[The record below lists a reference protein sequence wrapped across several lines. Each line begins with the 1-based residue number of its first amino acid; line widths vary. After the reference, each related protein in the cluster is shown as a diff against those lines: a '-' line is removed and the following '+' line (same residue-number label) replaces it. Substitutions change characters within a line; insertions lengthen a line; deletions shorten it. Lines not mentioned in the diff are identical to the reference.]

1 MINTQKKE
9 VCHSSRCD
17 AAEVPIAAIHAMT
30 TIDFPGKI
38 SSVFFTK
45 GCPWRCRYCHN
56 PILRH
61 MQLGDSLS
69 WDNVQTF
76 LEDRTGYIEGI
87 VLSGGEPTIHSTL
100 PSLLEYI
107 RSLGYATALHTNGY
121 YPDMLFLLLKKKLV
135 DYVAMDIKGPP
146 REYDRI
152 TGVRKT
158 CNAVSRSVEI
168 ILSSGVDYEFRTTW
182 HPLILS
188 EKELV
193 DTIHAV
199 YSAGVKKYYIQRFR
213 SQGVEDSAL
222 VQAGNIEVIP
232 EAAVDEARALF
243 DEFDVR

>member
-1 MINTQKKE
+1 MIKTIEKA
-9 VCHSSRCD
+9 VCQ
-17 AAEVPIAAIHAMT
+17 VPIAAIQAMT
-30 TIDFPGKI
+30 TLDFPGKI

-45 GCPWRCRYCHN
+45 GCPWHCRYCHN

-69 WDNVQTF
+69 WDTVEKF
-76 LEDRTGYIEGI
+76 LEDRIGFIEGI
-87 VLSGGEPTIHSTL
+87 VFSGGEPTMHSTL
-100 PSLLEYI
+100 PQALEWI
-107 RSLGYATALHTNGY
+107 RSLEYATALHTNGY
-121 YPDMLFLLLKKKLV
+121 NPDMLFKILKKEKLV

-222 VQAGNIEVIP
+222 VQTGNIEVIP